1 MILKNEIIKNNFNK
15 NCAPKLLFLN
25 EKRRKKNTERFG

>member
-25 EKRRKKNTERFG
+25 EKKRQKDSDNS